1 MRFLTLV
8 SVLATTSLAQS
19 AEVKLDGITLRSGKE
34 AVQAH
39 CFRPEGK
46 GPFPA
51 LVVLHGDF
59 GLTDWVKKQARRLA
73 DKGYVTLAIDLYR
86 GELPKDVEEAHI
98 LERALPEERVLR
110 DLKAAADY
118 LAGRTEVRKERLGI
132 IGWDMGGGYA
142 LEGAIHDSRF
152 RAVVICYGRLAT
164 DSTRLSK
171 LNGSVLGL
179 FAEKDEGISP
189 DTRKR
194 FQDAMR
200 KAGKR
205 LAGLQVFDGVDNG
218 FMNPESPYREGTPS
232 ATAVAEAWR
241 RIDAY
246 LAAELKRK

>member
-1 MRFLTLV
+1 MRFFFVMPMLT
-8 SVLATTSLAQS
+8 AITFA
-19 AEVKLDGITLRSGKE
+19 AGVKTENITLRSGKD

-39 CFRPEGK
+39 CFRPERK

-51 LVVLHGDF
+51 VIVLHGDF
-59 GLTDWVKKQARRLA
+59 GLTAWVKKQARRLA
-73 DKGYVTLAIDLYR
+73 DKGYVTLAVDLYR

-118 LAGRTEVRKERLGI
+118 LASRADVRKDRLGV

-142 LEGAIHDSRF
+142 LEGAIHDARF
-152 RAVVICYGRLAT
+152 RAAVVCYGRLAT
-164 DSTRLSK
+164 DSKRLSK
-171 LNGSVLGL
+171 LNGSVLGI
-179 FAEKDEGISP
+179 FAGKDEGISS

-194 FQDAMR
+194 FENAMR

-205 LAGLQVFDGVDNG
+205 LAGLHVFNGVDNG
-218 FMNPESPYREGTPS
+218 FMDPDSPYREETPS
-232 ATAVAEAWR
+232 AAAVAEAWN

-246 LAAELKRK
+246 LAAELKGK